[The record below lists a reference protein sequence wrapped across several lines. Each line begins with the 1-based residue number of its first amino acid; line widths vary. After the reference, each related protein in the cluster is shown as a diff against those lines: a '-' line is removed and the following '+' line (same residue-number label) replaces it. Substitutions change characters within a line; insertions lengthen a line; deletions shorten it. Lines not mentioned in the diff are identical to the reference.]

1 MGNFLGVRDHGV
13 QGQTVFTFLGEHIHG
28 GHTVARPGRLLRDK
42 YLMLAVLTLV
52 VGAVGGVFAIAFR
65 ELIALVQTGFFGF
78 FSERVASLA
87 GVLPWRHLL
96 LAPTVGGLFIGY
108 FVFRFM
114 PNRRRQ
120 SAAYV
125 IIVPL

>member
-1 MGNFLGVRDHGV
+1 MAHRDKPF
-13 QGQTVFTFLGEHIHG
+13 FTFLGEHIHG
-28 GHTVARPGRLLRDK
+28 GLIAAGLGRLLRDE
-42 YLMLAVLTLV
+42 YLVLAVLALV

-65 ELIALVQTGFFGF
+65 ELIALVQTGFSGF
-78 FSERVASLA
+78 FLERVASLA

-96 LAPTVGGLFIGY
+96 LAPTVGGLLIGY

-114 PNRRRQ
+114 PNGRRQ
-120 SAAYV
+120 SVAYV

>member
-1 MGNFLGVRDHGV
+1 MARRDKPF
-13 QGQTVFTFLGEHIHG
+13 FTFLGEHIHG
-28 GHTVARPGRLLRDK
+28 GRIVAGLSRLLHDK

-65 ELIALVQTGFFGF
+65 EFIALVQTGFFGF

-87 GVLPWRHLL
+87 GVLPWRNLL
-96 LAPTVGGLFIGY
+96 LAPTVGGLLIGY

-114 PNRRRQ
+114 PNGRRQ